1 MLLFVLVVLL
11 LNWPLL
17 SIPFSM
23 GLGAAYIYLFV
34 LWAAVILVLFLA
46 ARRIAASGTGDSGGD
61 DP

>member
-1 MLLFVLVVLL
+1 MLLFVLVILL

-23 GLGAAYIYLFV
+23 GIAGAYAYLFA
-34 LWAAVILVLFLA
+34 LWAVVILVLFLA
-46 ARRIAASGTGDSGGD
+46 ARRIGATGTSDSGGD

>member
-23 GLGAAYIYLFV
+23 GLGAAYVYLFA
-34 LWAAVILVLFLA
+34 LWAAVIAVLFLA
-46 ARRIAASGTGDSGGD
+46 ARRIGAPGAGDRGED